1 MKITKKTQYGLRAM
15 IFLAKNKN
23 KVFSLSEIAKREK
36 VPINFLEKIFL
47 QLNKAG
53 LVKTKR
59 GIQGGYY
66 IAKSPENIR
75 VIKIIENLEGKLH
88 LVKCL
93 SDFCP
98 HSKSCSAKKCWQK
111 LQKSIKAAL
120 SSLTLADLI

>member
-1 MKITKKTQYGLRAM
+1 MKITKKTQYGLRAI

-36 VPINFLEKIFL
+36 IPMNFLEKIFL
-47 QLNKAG
+47 QLNKAR

-59 GIQGGYY
+59 GMQGGYY
-66 IAKSPENIR
+66 IAKSPQNIR

-98 HSKSCSAKKCWQK
+98 RFKSCSAKKCWQK
-111 LQKSIKAAL
+111 LQKSIKTAL